1 MLIYSRATFVFVV
14 VHLLFRGQVSKDA
27 FAFRVS
33 IAKQLEAAYLLVRM
47 SFVASELGA
56 LIVF

>member
-1 MLIYSRATFVFVV
+1 VL